1 MKQIKRS
8 FLEVESSTL
17 INSGPAV
24 AKAVIFRA
32 GMNKTPNKL
41 GKAVSSSSMNYHGVI
56 DANTNLLKCFI
67 F

>member
-1 MKQIKRS
+1 MKQIKLS
-8 FLEVESSTL
+8 FLEVGSSTL

-41 GKAVSSSSMNYHGVI
+41 A
-56 DANTNLLKCFI
+56 LLVQAA
-67 F
+67 